1 MNPLQTK
8 TKHQVITIEDERIE
22 NIYNAIKYLEGI
34 NYNISKMHF
43 KDVDRFLDEF
53 NQIKSKYE
61 KMKKDIEHYQKI
73 LDRQES
79 IPDNYYEIEEKL
91 KTYKKELQEKI
102 GTDFEE
108 IIKFLKGE
116 LNDFNVNEKTLKNFV
131 IYLKPLIKEV
141 LNL

>member
-1 MNPLQTK
+1 
-8 TKHQVITIEDERIE
+8 
-22 NIYNAIKYLEGI
+22 
-34 NYNISKMHF
+34 
-43 KDVDRFLDEF
+43 
-53 NQIKSKYE
+53 
-61 KMKKDIEHYQKI
+61 MKKDIEHYQKI